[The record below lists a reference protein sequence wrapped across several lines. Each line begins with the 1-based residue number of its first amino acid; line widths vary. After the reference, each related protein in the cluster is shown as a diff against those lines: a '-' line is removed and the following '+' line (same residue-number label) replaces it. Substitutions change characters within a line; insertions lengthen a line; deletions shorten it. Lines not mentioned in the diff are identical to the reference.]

1 MLSFIII
8 NEENK
13 DDILDRL
20 LVKMPEADLEYATEI
35 IDSLLFDDECEY
47 AISASNGC
55 LLIRIFDKKYA
66 FVYPVALSDDADESL
81 AAYSLRE
88 YAVKEEIPLIY
99 TEVPKEALGDL
110 IPLFRHV
117 NVDAQDED
125 GESFVVKV
133 VSEAGMLEAIPTL
146 DYEDITLGEIYE
158 DDDASYAE
166 LCKDM
171 ETNRFWGYDYSA
183 DEESPEDAYFRNM
196 AQNEFDRGVAIAFA
210 IRVEEKFVGE
220 AALYAFDLLGGA
232 ECAVRILPEYRG
244 RGIATKTVY
253 ALKTVADSMG
263 LLKLYATVD
272 KQNEASKKLFDKC
285 FEECRPDTDKYKYCC
300 KL

>member
-1 MLSFIII
+1 MISFIII
-8 NEENK
+8 KEENK
-13 DDILDRL
+13 DEVLDRL
-20 LVKMPEADLEYATEI
+20 LVKMPEADFEYATEI
-35 IDSLLFDDECEY
+35 IDSLPLDEECEY

-55 LLIRIFDKKYA
+55 LLIRIFDKKYL

-81 AAYSLRE
+81 AAYSIRE

-99 TEVPKEALGDL
+99 TEVPSEALASL

-117 NVDAQDED
+117 NVDAQDEE

-133 VSEAGMLEAIPTL
+133 MSEVSMLEVVPAIDYEEITL
-146 DYEDITLGEIYE
+146 DEICE
-158 DDDASYAE
+158 SDDASYAE
-166 LCKDM
+166 LCKDK

-244 RGIATKTVY
+244 RGIATKTVH
-253 ALKTVADSMG
+253 ALKTVAEGIG

-272 KQNEASKKLFDKC
+272 SRNEASKKLFDKC
-285 FEECRPDTDKYKYCC
+285 FEECRPDTDKYKYYC